1 MIDEFTSLEELYK
14 RVEPALNSK
23 VRELKKLGYSIS
35 KEDLWKCFVYNKW
48 KYGNGLML
56 SDIVDDI
63 LKVNNEEV
71 NSYFKNMEDQ
81 SRKTLYFD
89 NN

>member
-23 VRELKKLGYSIS
+23 VRELKKFGYSIS

-63 LKVNNEEV
+63 LNTSIDCIELYHRKFINNEEII
-71 NSYFKNMEDQ
+71 
-81 SRKTLYFD
+81 
-89 NN
+89 

>member
-63 LKVNNEEV
+63 LNTSFDEI
-71 NSYFKNMEDQ
+71 NSYYMKMINDEEI
-81 SRKTLYFD
+81 L
-89 NN
+89 

>member
-23 VRELKKLGYSIS
+23 VRELKRLGYSIS
-35 KEDLWKCFVYNKW
+35 KDDLWKCFVYNKW

-63 LKVNNEEV
+63 LNTSIDCIELYHRKFINNEEII
-71 NSYFKNMEDQ
+71 
-81 SRKTLYFD
+81 
-89 NN
+89 

>member
-63 LKVNNEEV
+63 LNTSIDCIELYHRKFINNEEII
-71 NSYFKNMEDQ
+71 
-81 SRKTLYFD
+81 
-89 NN
+89 

>member
-63 LKVNNEEV
+63 LNTSIDCIELYHRKIINNEEII
-71 NSYFKNMEDQ
+71 
-81 SRKTLYFD
+81 
-89 NN
+89 

>member
-35 KEDLWKCFVYNKW
+35 KDDLWKCFVYNKW

-63 LKVNNEEV
+63 LNTSIDCIELYHRKFINNEEII
-71 NSYFKNMEDQ
+71 
-81 SRKTLYFD
+81 
-89 NN
+89 

>member
-48 KYGNGLML
+48 KYDNRLML

-63 LKVNNEEV
+63 LNTSMDCIKSYYRKFINNEEII
-71 NSYFKNMEDQ
+71 
-81 SRKTLYFD
+81 
-89 NN
+89 

>member
-63 LKVNNEEV
+63 LNTSIDGIELYHRKFINNEEII
-71 NSYFKNMEDQ
+71 
-81 SRKTLYFD
+81 
-89 NN
+89 

>member
-23 VRELKKLGYSIS
+23 VSELKKLGYSIS

-63 LKVNNEEV
+63 LNTSIDCIELYHRKFVNNE
-71 NSYFKNMEDQ
+71 
-81 SRKTLYFD
+81 
-89 NN
+89 